1 MARKS
6 LIAACDIP
14 AGIKLTEMMVAIKR
28 PGTGLPPAMREYLI
42 GRVTRAS
49 ISTGTLL
56 NLDMFS

>member
-1 MARKS
+1 
-6 LIAACDIP
+6 
-14 AGIKLTEMMVAIKR
+14 
-28 PGTGLPPAMREYLI
+28 MREYLI